1 MAQDAQNGIKV
12 NILKSVEVEKESA
25 KGHTY
30 IHFGGDLKKRFKT
43 LAELAGYN
51 RKLNDFG
58 VAIFEQAL
66 AMAEADVKA
75 QIEQARKAASK

>member
-1 MAQDAQNGIKV
+1 MAQQNLAGIK
-12 NILKSVEVEKESA
+12 IAMLRAVEVEKESA

-66 AMAEADVKA
+66 AMAEANVKE
-75 QIEQARKAASK
+75 QIEEARKAQSK